1 MKLFKF
7 IHIGCKEATLRCLKQ
22 YEEPLTLTGR
32 IQLKF
37 HLILCKPCL
46 EFARQVEWIRQSISK
61 QGSHEGISFPESKK
75 QTLQNIINES
85 L

>member
-22 YEEPLTLTGR
+22 HEEPLSFVAR
-32 IQLKF
+32 IQLKI
-37 HLILCKPCL
+37 HLIICKPCL
-46 EFARQVEWIRQSISK
+46 EFARQVEWIQKSISNR
-61 QGSHEGISFPESKK
+61 GSHEGISYPKDKK
-75 QTLQNIINES
+75 SALQKKINET